1 MTVSGTNTFNLVTS
15 QIVTKAFRILGVAT
29 SNRAPTAADMTSGI
43 ETLNIMLKSWKN
55 AGTYLWKTNQATL
68 FLVNGQA
75 SYKLDGSTA
84 NVTDEYSETTVDGDV
99 ISGASSII
107 VNDADGFVVGYF
119 IGVEQDDETI
129 HWTTISSVV
138 GTTIGLTAALTAA
151 VSSDNKVWAYQT
163 KVGRPERVLS
173 ARYIDSNDNLSPC
186 TMLAR
191 DTYYNLPDKNNT
203 GQVTQVYY
211 EPKLTYG
218 TIFVYNTP
226 SVVGSVVKFTYEVQ
240 FFDFDTLINTAD
252 FPTEW
257 LLPIIYNL
265 AYLLSFEYGISEERL
280 NRIEGL
286 AVKSLEDAQGYDREN
301 TAIFFQPAT
310 ETYIGQFN

>member
-1 MTVSGTNTFNLVTS
+1 MAVSGTNTFNLVTS
-15 QIVTKAFRILGVAT
+15 QIITKALRILGVAS
-29 SNRAPTAADMTSGI
+29 SNRNPTAADMQSGI
-43 ETLNIMLKSWKN
+43 DTLNIMLKSWKN

-68 FLVNGQA
+68 FLVNGQN

-84 NVTDEYSETTVDGDV
+84 NATDTYSETAINGNV

-107 VNDADGFVVGYF
+107 VDDATGFVVGYF
-119 IGVEQDDETI
+119 IGIEQDDETI
-129 HWTTISSVV
+129 YWTTISSVA
-138 GTTIGLTAALTAA
+138 GTTIGLTGALTAA
-151 VSSDNKVWAYQT
+151 ASSDNIVWVYQT
-163 KVGRPERVLS
+163 KLGRPERVLS

-191 DTYYNLPDKNNT
+191 DTYYNLPNKNNT

-218 TIFVYNTP
+218 TVFVYNSP

-240 FFDFDTLINTAD
+240 FFDFDTLINNAD

-257 LLPIIYNL
+257 LQTIILNL
-265 AYLLSFEYGISEERL
+265 AYMLSYEYGISDEKAM
-280 NRIEGL
+280 RIKGD
-286 AVKSLEDAQGYDREN
+286 AMQSLEDAQGYDREN